1 MRMMRIWLAMLL
13 LSVPALAL
21 AQMNQLPAQPHLL
34 VKGQGERTVMPD
46 RFTVVLN
53 LQSVNLDPDLARRT
67 VQGNVEQLLGALKR
81 HRVLKDTLY
90 ASSFSVSPVNEYR
103 DRRQVFIGNRVGRQ
117 IRGTFAA
124 LADLQGLLADVKA
137 SEDVQIAELV
147 PGYSKEPELRAE
159 LKREAVR
166 QTRGTAAALA
176 DAYGTRITGLYS
188 ISDVAPSF
196 SYGVQAGTW
205 PSRPVSVHGGIWEPP
220 APPAPVADGGARV
233 DSLETGTLTFT
244 ENVYAIFLIAP

>member
-1 MRMMRIWLAMLL
+1 MMKTWLAALL
-13 LSVPALAL
+13 LSVPMLAV
-21 AQMNQLPAQPHLL
+21 AQMNALPAQPHLL
-34 VKGQGERTVMPD
+34 VKGEGARTVMPD

-53 LQSVNLDPDLARRT
+53 LQSVNPDADLARRA
-67 VQGNVEQLLGALKR
+67 VQGNVEQLIGALKR

-90 ASSFSVSPVNEYR
+90 ASSFSVSPMHEFR
-103 DRRQVFIGNRVGRQ
+103 DQRQVFVGNRVARQ
-117 IRGTFAA
+117 IRGTFAQ
-124 LADLQGLLADVKA
+124 LADIQAFLAEVKA

-159 LKREAVR
+159 LKREAVK
-166 QTRGTAAALA
+166 QTRGTAASLA

-205 PSRPVSVHGGIWEPP
+205 PSRSVSVHGGPWTPP
-220 APPAPVADGGARV
+220 APPAPVADVGAQV